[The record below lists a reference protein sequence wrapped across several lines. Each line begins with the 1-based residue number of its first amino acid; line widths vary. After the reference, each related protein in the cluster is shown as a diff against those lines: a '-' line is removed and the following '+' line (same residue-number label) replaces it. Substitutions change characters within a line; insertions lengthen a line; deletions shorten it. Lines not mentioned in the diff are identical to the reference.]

1 MNIKFDELV
10 NVFAQKLENKGVSH
24 EDAVLAGEILAQNS
38 ADGVY
43 SHGVNR
49 FPRVMS
55 YIDKGYIDPKAKC
68 EKVESFGSFERWDG
82 HLALGMVNAKH
93 AMDRAIELAKQ
104 NGIGLVAIKNTNH
117 WMRGGSYGWQA
128 ADAGCIG
135 MCWTNT
141 QPNMPAWGAKDRRIG
156 NNPFVIAVPRENGE
170 HVVLDC
176 AMSQFSYGKIEM
188 TKFQGKQLPVPGG
201 FDEEGNMTTDPA
213 AIEKTWRVMPVGYWK
228 GSGMSILLDLV
239 ASILAGGNTVT
250 DIGRMSS
257 DEYGLSQV
265 LIAIDPTK
273 MNEPG
278 FTENIIKTVV
288 EDVAASI
295 PAEEGKAVRCPG
307 QNSLKTR
314 RENMVNG
321 IPVLDSV
328 WEQIMAL

>member
-1 MNIKFDELV
+1 MVVKFDELV
-10 NVFAQKLENKGVSH
+10 KVFADRFEKRGVSH
-24 EDAVLAGEILAQNS
+24 EDAVLAGQLLAQNS

-49 FPRVMS
+49 FPRVIS
-55 YIDKGYIDPKAKC
+55 YIEKGYIDPKAKY
-68 EKVESFGSFERWDG
+68 EKVASVGSFERWDG

-93 AMDRAIELAKQ
+93 AMDRAIELAKE

-117 WMRGGSYGWQA
+117 WMRGGTYGWQA

-265 LIAIDPTK
+265 LIAIDPSK
-273 MNEPG
+273 MNDPG

-295 PAEEGKAVRCPG
+295 PAEEGKAVRYPG

-314 RENMVNG
+314 RENMENG
-321 IPVLDSV
+321 IPVIDSV